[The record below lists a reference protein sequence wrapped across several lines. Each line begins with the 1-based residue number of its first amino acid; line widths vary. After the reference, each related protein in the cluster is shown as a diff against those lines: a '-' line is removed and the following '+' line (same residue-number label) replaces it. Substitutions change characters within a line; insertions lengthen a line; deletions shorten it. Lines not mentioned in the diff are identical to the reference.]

1 MTAPSSQRRAALHLL
16 LRIAAAGAACVVLSA
31 HSPYG
36 QWDAFR
42 KARLIVFANA
52 QDARSQTLAKAVAAR
67 IDAAEPASKATW
79 ARAPNAF
86 EQLKLLDSH
95 QADVILLTPAQ
106 AADAKAGQGAY
117 AKLGAQPIKVLAV
130 LEDYLLVSLDEYPQA
145 HAWRI
150 AKALKITKDGS
161 ALPQGLE
168 HHEGVLSYLAGKEM
182 PALAEHKH

>member
-42 KARLIVFANA
+42 KARLIVFASA
-52 QDARSQTLAKAVAAR
+52 QDARSQTVAKAVAAR
-67 IDAAEPASKATW
+67 IDAAEPASRATW
-79 ARAPNAF
+79 ARAPSVL

-95 QADVILLTPAQ
+95 QADILLLTPTHAV
-106 AADAKAGQGAY
+106 DAKAGQGAF
-117 AKLGAQPIKVLAV
+117 AKLGAQPITVLAA
-130 LEDYLLVSLDEYPQA
+130 LEDYLLVSLNEYPQA

-150 AKALKITKDGS
+150 AKALSIPKDGS
-161 ALPQGLE
+161 ALPQGLAY
-168 HHEGVLSYLAGKEM
+168 HEGVLTYLAGKEM